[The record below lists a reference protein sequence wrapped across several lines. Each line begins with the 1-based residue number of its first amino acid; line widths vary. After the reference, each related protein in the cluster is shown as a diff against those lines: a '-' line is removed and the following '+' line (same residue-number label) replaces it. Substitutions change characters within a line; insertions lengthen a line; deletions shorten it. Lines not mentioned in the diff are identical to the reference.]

1 MIPMLM
7 VCIGIVKEGT
17 FDEFTGGESIG
28 EVFGMFFD
36 EAQWDARTVG
46 PLHCVSFTGKAL
58 FDEKESDYIFLFL
71 VRPEEGM
78 FRLEGVTVNGTCL
91 SDSEVGYLLDDIYYA
106 FEGNLPPEKAAP
118 DMTDAELDA
127 VLADCEDLV
136 RSGSFDGYEQ
146 ITVEDALEDFFEDG
160 RFRALVGEDDA
171 LYVDYSGIADYK
183 GVRSEFVFQFAIDQG
198 RESFVLASLEVGGV
212 PLPDD
217 ELDAVLADILNSYRG

>member
-17 FDEFTGGESIG
+17 FDEFAGGESIG

-36 EAQWDARTVG
+36 EAKWDARTVG

-58 FDEKESDYIFLFL
+58 FDEKDSDYVFLFL
-71 VRPEEGM
+71 VKPDEGQ

-106 FEGNLPPEKAAP
+106 FEGNYPPEKATP
-118 DMTDAELDA
+118 DMTDAELTA
-127 VLADCEDLV
+127 ALEDCEDLV
-136 RSGSFDGYEQ
+136 RTGSFDGYEQ

-160 RFRALVGEDDA
+160 KFRALVGVDDA
-171 LYVDYSGIADYK
+171 MYVDYTGIADYR

-198 RESFVLASLEVGGV
+198 RESFVLASLEINGRA
-212 PLPDD
+212 LPDA
-217 ELDAVLADILNSYRG
+217 ELDAVLEDILNSYRG